1 MNSLTAFNE
10 VLSVSSLICCVS
22 LDGHECK
29 LKPDWFAEA
38 KKRDAVILVSFD
50 FSVW

>member
-1 MNSLTAFNE
+1 M
-10 VLSVSSLICCVS
+10 SSLMCRVS

-38 KKRDAVILVSFD
+38 KKRDALILVSFD
-50 FSVW
+50 FSVWWLISKASYLTF